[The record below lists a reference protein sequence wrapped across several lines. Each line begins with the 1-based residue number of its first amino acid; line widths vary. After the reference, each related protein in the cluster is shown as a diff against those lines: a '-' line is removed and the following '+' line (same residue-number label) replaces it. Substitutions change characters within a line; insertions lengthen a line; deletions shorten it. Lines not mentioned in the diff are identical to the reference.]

1 MNTIEQMLT
10 GKMEM
15 SEFLAQLKSD
25 TALQNEIRNLVPE
38 EAAHNGSHPLWQR
51 YSYEAFRNCGYDFL
65 QVVRRHLVHRFD
77 GTIGANLNVWSTIH
91 KVYSYYHPELPYT
104 NKYLE
109 TFDLYLDVIRD
120 CFEGPEVQPLVE
132 KIVLDAMEI
141 KLKGKRRESAKKE
154 VERLFHVTD
163 GKRPRWI
170 QGAEWPMGVNSPMK
184 YISRKS
190 KGELVQ
196 YLFEDVDTGARRTVE
211 QFY

>member
-1 MNTIEQMLT
+1 MSTIEQMLT
-10 GKMEM
+10 GKIGM
-15 SEFLAQLKSD
+15 SEFVAQLKSD
-25 TALQNEIRNLVPE
+25 TTLQNEIRNLVPK
-38 EAAHNGSHPLWQR
+38 EAAHSGGHPLWVQQR
-51 YSYEAFRNCGYDFL
+51 ISYDTFQNCGYDFL
-65 QVVRRHLVHRFD
+65 QFVRRLSRFD
-77 GTIGANLNVWSTIH
+77 GTIGDNLNIWSVICD
-91 KVYSYYHPELPYT
+91 VYSYYHPELSYT
-104 NKYLE
+104 NVYHE
-109 TFDLYLDVIRD
+109 MFGLYLDVSRD
-120 CFEGPEVQPLVE
+120 CFEGPEVRPLVE

-196 YLFEDVDTGARRTVE
+196 YFFEDVDTGACRTVE
-211 QFY
+211 QYY